1 MAGTYRPGDP
11 RNKAPGRAQDNLF
24 LPEKIPPEGQRPVQ
38 KKTKEAI
45 NLFTAENAGI
55 AEK

>member
-24 LPEKIPPEGQRPVQ
+24 LPEKIPPEGQKLLQ

-45 NLFTAENAGI
+45 SLFTAENAEI